1 MHAKGTNQV
10 KKIRSGQRLCG
21 NFMCTKGRK
30 AQDTKIE
37 CVRNILDLQYYY
49 CTCTLAKIIETNA
62 RTWHR
67 HVDLSS
73 MHAPMFGLRASIFL
87 ARVVV
92 LLMHPVMMTE
102 NQFHCTRL
110 YMYTCCPLVQSE
122 DHMKFVSTGTFFSKT
137 HWETSHQRPQTQQQH
152 KTQHSLTFSK
162 SFNMSRSHCSNSP
175 IRLGDC
181 TRRSTGRGGG
191 PLSDREKGSLKETK

>member
-1 MHAKGTNQV
+1 MYERSESPGYENRVRTKYSGFTVLLLYISPGQKKLRQTRARGTGTL
-10 KKIRSGQRLCG
+10 ICRACTRLCL
-21 NFMCTKGRK
+21 
-30 AQDTKIE
+30 A
-37 CVRNILDLQYYY
+37 CVPQ
-49 CTCTLAKIIETNA
+49 
-62 RTWHR
+62 
-67 HVDLSS
+67 
-73 MHAPMFGLRASIFL
+73 FFL

-110 YMYTCCPLVQSE
+110 YMYTCCPCVQSE

-191 PLSDREKGSLKETK
+191 PLSDKEKGSLKETK